1 MFRSKKKDILASAKK
16 GKKDNGP
23 ASEPPTEPNTPPETP
38 PSRAAASSGHPALSV
53 ATASLTDYQ
62 EMQLRGR
69 TQLRIVLTEVARE
82 ERRTANLLA
91 KFQQVVPSLQVY
103 KAQVA
108 DLQKQLQERPV
119 VATAGRD
126 GPNDTEMAALRSIL
140 LAEVQREEQ
149 RTAQLSSEVHAMR
162 SQEAQLLGAQED
174 ARAVAEAAQEAV
186 AEAEEAAK
194 AEAGDGGGCWG
205 GPTVAARAGFDLA
218 RLLLRSCEYGWPS
231 PLPDGQAPETV
242 ALRLLRRAATEGHRG
257 ATARRDAICAA
268 GAACGDEGDSLT
280 PEVFALACAP

>member
-23 ASEPPTEPNTPPETP
+23 ASDPPTEPNTPPETP

-62 EMQLRGR
+62 EVQLRGR

-126 GPNDTEMAALRSIL
+126 GPKDSEMAALRSIL

-149 RTAQLSSEVHAMR
+149 RTAQLSSEVHER
-162 SQEAQLLGAQED
+162 SPPASWVLGE
-174 ARAVAEAAQEAV
+174 
-186 AEAEEAAK
+186 K
-194 AEAGDGGGCWG
+194 
-205 GPTVAARAGFDLA
+205 PTPIGFC
-218 RLLLRSCEYGWPS
+218 STI
-231 PLPDGQAPETV
+231 Q
-242 ALRLLRRAATEGHRG
+242 
-257 ATARRDAICAA
+257 
-268 GAACGDEGDSLT
+268 
-280 PEVFALACAP
+280 